1 MTTRYETVKE
11 ELKKSPRKWLVTGAA
26 GFIGSHLVENLLV
39 LGQTVVGLDNFC
51 TGSQNNL
58 EIVKDLVGNE
68 NAARFTM
75 KTGDIRD
82 IETCREACEG
92 VDIVLHQA
100 ALGSVPRSIKDPEA
114 THATNVDGFFN
125 MILAAKDAGIERF
138 LYASSS
144 SIYGDEPNL
153 PKVEDRIGK
162 PLSPYA
168 LSKLVNE
175 QTAEVFARTYGFRSI
190 GLRYFNVFGPR
201 QDPEGPYA
209 AVIPRWFSALAKGE
223 RPVIYGDGKT
233 SRDFCFVAN
242 AVQANILAATAEKD
256 EAWNQV
262 YNVACGK
269 QTTLEE
275 LFAMI
280 RNTVAENFP
289 EAAAIEPLYQDFR
302 PGDIRHSL
310 ANVEKA
316 RLLLGYE
323 PEFHVKEGLDFSAGS
338 YLLQC

>member
-1 MTTRYETVKE
+1 MTNRYENVKE
-11 ELKKSPRKWLVTGAA
+11 ELKNSPKKWLVTGAA
-26 GFIGSHLVENLLV
+26 GFIGSHLVENLLM

-51 TGSQNNL
+51 TGSRRNI

-75 KTGDIRD
+75 KMGDIRNLG
-82 IETCREACEG
+82 TCREVCKD

-100 ALGSVPRSIKDPEA
+100 ALGSVPRSIKNPEA
-114 THATNVDGFFN
+114 THTTNVDGFFN

-138 LYASSS
+138 VYASSS
-144 SIYGDEPNL
+144 SVYGDEPNL
-153 PKVEDRIGK
+153 PKVEDRIGR

-175 QTAEVFARTYGFRSI
+175 QTAEVFARTYGFKSI

-209 AVIPRWFSALAKGE
+209 AVIPRWFSALVRGE

-233 SRDFCFVAN
+233 SRDFCFIAN
-242 AVQANILAATAEKD
+242 AVQANILAATAENE
-256 EAWNQV
+256 EAWNNV

-280 RNTVAENFP
+280 RDAVAENSP
-289 EAAAIEPLYQDFR
+289 EATAIEPLYEDFR
-302 PGDIRHSL
+302 AGDIRHSL
-310 ANVEKA
+310 ADITKA
-316 RLLLGYE
+316 NSLFGYK
-323 PEFHVKEGLDFSAGS
+323 PQYYVLEGLNVSAKTND
-338 YLLQC
+338 YRK